1 MLHSSKQGG
10 LSSDIALINDLV
22 RKVNDKENHRGIFDS
37 WILNVRQMA
46 RLIKELGIGF
56 KVKNLRFRWMRK
68 GDFARV

>member
-37 WILNVRQMA
+37 WILKVRQMA
-46 RLIKELGIGF
+46 LLFKELRIGF